1 MRVAEQAKG
10 SGAVRDCRRAY
21 LDLERASGRLA
32 LIGRLAALLARTP
45 ADLLPIG
52 LLLVPG
58 PERAAVRRGGSRP
71 GRDADGP
78 RGRHRY
84 WCRAPRADAAVTPPV
99 GEPGGHGR
107 GGHEHAVTTWP
118 SAIIREAR
126 PVALPPIMP
135 GMVRARRPA
144 LLPQPRSRISGPVL
158 PPANVPVARMQRN
171 EMPPRQLAYIAA
183 LSRSRIAQPVPPP
196 QPASA

>member
-1 MRVAEQAKG
+1 MACRMRRTVVCVEQVTGAAAARGPGFCGWRSRQAKG

-32 LIGRLAALLARTP
+32 LVGRLAALLARTP

-84 WCRAPRADAAVTPPV
+84 RRRAPRADAGRDPPV

-107 GGHEHAVTTWP
+107 AGHAAPDRRVRGRIRRVASWTCWPAAVSP
-118 SAIIREAR
+118 CRKDDRCAFIR
-126 PVALPPIMP
+126 L
-135 GMVRARRPA
+135 GDT
-144 LLPQPRSRISGPVL
+144 
-158 PPANVPVARMQRN
+158 VARFT
-171 EMPPRQLAYIAA
+171 
-183 LSRSRIAQPVPPP
+183 VK
-196 QPASA
+196 